1 MIGSEPFMYSSDFPH
16 EVNAQTCKRELS
28 ELIENAQ
35 LSDEDKEA
43 ILFANTL
50 EFYGLGKEGAEEKT
64 TILNAFPDRGVQ
76 TMKLNYFLTQIR
88 CISTSPSSRAVTR
101 RLHNSRCT
109 GDQALSP

>member
-64 TILNAFPDRGVQ
+64 TIHNAFPDRGVQ
-76 TMKLNYFLTQIR
+76 TMKLNYFSDTDSLYIDLSEQ
-88 CISTSPSSRAVTR
+88 PSGNPKIA
-101 RLHNSRCT
+101 
-109 GDQALSP
+109 Q